1 VQDPSAKTFEEV
13 SYGVCEMRASS
24 GTQIEAEALAEMNAS
39 QTVVDVE
46 AVPVRVEDHSS
57 AGSLV
62 A

>member
-1 VQDPSAKTFEEV
+1 MIGKAIGSTDAVQIEAARK
-13 SYGVCEMRASS
+13 
-24 GTQIEAEALAEMNAS
+24 QIEAEALAEMNAS

-46 AVPVRVEDHSS
+46 AVLVGVEDHSS